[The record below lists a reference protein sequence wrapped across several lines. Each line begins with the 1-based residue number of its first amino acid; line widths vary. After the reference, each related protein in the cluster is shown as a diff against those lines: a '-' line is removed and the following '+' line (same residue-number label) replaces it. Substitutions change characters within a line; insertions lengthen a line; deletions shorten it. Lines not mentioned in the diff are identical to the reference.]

1 VSQHQHDERSQES
14 FEADE
19 AHEYRLD
26 SGQPQLFAQRLSLF
40 IELRF
45 AIALLSVIVLLTMSV
60 VNMVIE
66 RLLETA
72 LYGLGPY
79 IPGAL
84 RVLCYTL
91 PPLALAILLTVL
103 LIWLNGFF
111 GHQASPPAFSN
122 PFGEKLL
129 VSRPPS
135 SGQRLGLVF
144 ISAGLVVSLWLTVTI
159 YMRFGPYLSDVLY
172 EVTVAR
178 LAAIP
183 LVTAVWLTG
192 AAFWINILF
201 NRRQS

>member
-14 FEADE
+14 FEEDK
-19 AHEYRLD
+19 AHEYRPD

-45 AIALLSVIVLLTMSV
+45 AIALLSVIVLLTMSI

-84 RVLCYTL
+84 RLLCYTL

-103 LIWLNGFF
+103 LVWLNRLVGR
-111 GHQASPPAFSN
+111 QTSPPAYSN
-122 PFGEKLL
+122 PFGEKLV

-135 SGQRLGLVF
+135 SGQRLGLAF
-144 ISAGLVVSLWLTVTI
+144 ISAGVVVSLWLTVTM
-159 YMRFGPYLSDVLY
+159 YLRFGPYLSDVLN

-201 NRRQS
+201 HRRQS